1 MTVRVRFAPSPTGE
15 LHVGGAR
22 TALFNWLFAR
32 KQKGVFILRFED
44 TDIERNRPELIEPIL
59 ESLRWLGLLWDEGPY
74 LQSHRFTIYR
84 EWAEKLLKEGKA
96 YKCYCTPEE
105 LEEKRQAALA
115 AKVKPRY
122 DGRCRSLTAQEEQK
136 FLAEGRKPALRLR
149 VAERGQT
156 VVEDVI
162 RGRVEFDHTELDDF
176 IILRS
181 DGRPTYNF
189 SVVVD
194 DVTMN
199 ITHVIRADE
208 HLNNTPKQILLYR
221 AFNYPVPIFAHVP
234 MVLAKDRS
242 KLSKRHGA
250 TAVFEFHDRGVLP
263 EALVNYLA
271 RLGWSHGDQ
280 EIFRFE
286 ELIEKF
292 SLEAVHPSAAIFD
305 EEKLLW
311 LNQYYIKTGDPTR
324 TGELVRPFLVKL
336 NILGEA
342 EAQAVPSDTLAQ
354 IVVLFRERAKTLVE
368 LAEPARYILTDN
380 LVYDADAAKKF
391 LTSEKVELLRG
402 LAGVLESVEPFR
414 ASALEAAARSYLEGQ
429 GKALKEIA
437 QPCRVALT
445 GRTAGAGLFETM
457 ELIGKTRVIAR
468 LQRVS
473 TVIGESSE
481 KASSSD
487 T

>member
-32 KQKGVFILRFED
+32 KHKGVFILRFED
-44 TDIERNRPELIEPIL
+44 TDIERNRPELIEPIV

-74 LQSHRFTIYR
+74 FQSQRFSLYR
-84 EWAEKLLKEGKA
+84 EWAERLLNEGKA

-105 LEEKRQAALA
+105 LEQKRQRALA
-115 AKVKPRY
+115 AKQKPLY
-122 DGRCRSLTAQEEQK
+122 DRRCRALSPQDEEK
-136 FLAEGRKPALRLR
+136 FMREGRQPALRLKIP
-149 VAERGQT
+149 ESGT
-156 VVEDVI
+156 IVVNDAI
-162 RGRVEFDHTELDDF
+162 RGRVEFDLAELDDF

-189 SVVVD
+189 AVVVD
-194 DVTMN
+194 DITMG

-208 HLNNTPKQILLYR
+208 HLNNTPKQMLIYQ
-221 AFNYPVPIFAHVP
+221 AFGHPLPVFAHVP

-250 TAVFEFHDRGVLP
+250 TAVFEFRDRGILP

-271 RLGWSHGDQ
+271 RLGWSYGDQ
-280 EIFRFE
+280 EIFSRE

-292 SLEAVHPSAAIFD
+292 SLEAIHPSAAIFD

-311 LNQYYIKTGDPTR
+311 VNQHYLKTSDPKR
-324 TGELVRPFLVKL
+324 LSELVRPFLVKL
-336 NILGEA
+336 SILSEA
-342 EAQAVPSDTLAQ
+342 EAHAVPSEKLVQ
-354 IVVLFRERAKTLVE
+354 MVVLFRERARTLAE
-368 LAEPARYILTDN
+368 LAEPARYLFTDN
-380 LVYDADAAKKF
+380 FSYDPEAVQKF
-391 LTSEKVELLRG
+391 LTPEKIPLLER
-402 LAGVLESVEPFR
+402 LAGALAAVEPFTATEIER
-414 ASALEAAARSYLEGQ
+414 ATRAYLDSQ

-457 ELIGKTRVIAR
+457 ELIGRERAIDR
-468 LQRVS
+468 L
-473 TVIGESSE
+473 SSV
-481 KASSSD
+481 ASLHA
-487 T
+487 

>member
-32 KQKGVFILRFED
+32 KQRGVFILRFED

-74 LQSHRFTIYR
+74 FQSQRFGVYR
-84 EWAEKLLKEGKA
+84 EWAERLLSEGKA

-105 LEEKRQAALA
+105 LEEKRKRALA
-115 AKVKPRY
+115 AQQKPKY
-122 DGRCRSLTAQEEQK
+122 DGRCRSLTAHEEQR
-136 FLAEGRKPALRLR
+136 FLSEGRQPALRLR
-149 VAERGQT
+149 VPQSGTIA
-156 VVEDVI
+156 VEDAI
-162 RGRVEFDHTELDDF
+162 RGRVEFDSSELDDF

-189 SVVVD
+189 AVVVD
-194 DVTMN
+194 DVTMG

-208 HLNNTPKQILLYR
+208 HLNNTPKQILIYQALG
-221 AFNYPVPIFAHVP
+221 YPVPVFAHVP

-250 TAVFEFHDRGVLP
+250 TAVLEFRDRGILP

-280 EIFRFE
+280 EIFSTE

-311 LNQYYIKTGDPTR
+311 LNQHYLKTGDPKR
-324 TGELVRPFLVKL
+324 IGELVRPFLVKL
-336 NILGEA
+336 NILSEA
-342 EAQAVPSDTLAQ
+342 EADAVPSDTLAQ
-354 IVVLFRERAKTLVE
+354 IVVVFRERAKTLAE

-380 LVYDADAAKKF
+380 LVYDSDAAQKF
-391 LTSEKVELLRG
+391 LTPEKVELLRG

-414 ASALEAAARSYLEGQ
+414 ASALEAAARSYLESQ
-429 GKALKEIA
+429 GKTLKDVA

-457 ELIGKTRVIAR
+457 ELMGRERTIAR
-468 LQRVS
+468 LRRA
-473 TVIGESSE
+473 G
-481 KASSSD
+481 AL
-487 T
+487 

>member
-1 MTVRVRFAPSPTGE
+1 MAVRVRFAPSPTGE

-32 KQKGVFILRFED
+32 KHQGVFIVRFED
-44 TDIERNRPELIEPIL
+44 TDIERNRPELVEPIL
-59 ESLRWLGLLWDEGPY
+59 ESLRWLGLHWDEGPY
-74 LQSHRFTIYR
+74 FQSQRMDLYR
-84 EWAEKLLKEGKA
+84 QRAEHLLAEGKA

-105 LEEKRQAALA
+105 LEEKRQRALS
-115 AKVKPRY
+115 AKQKPKY
-122 DGRCRSLTAQEEQK
+122 DGRCRNLTAQEEQR
-136 FLAEGRKPALRLR
+136 FLSEGRRPALRLK
-149 VAERGQT
+149 VPQSGT
-156 VVEDVI
+156 ITVEDAI
-162 RGRVEFDHTELDDF
+162 RGSVEFDLAELDDF

-189 SVVVD
+189 AVVVD
-194 DVTMN
+194 DVAMG

-208 HLNNTPKQILLYR
+208 HLNNTPKQILIYK
-221 AFNYPVPIFAHVP
+221 AFGYPVPVFAHVP

-250 TAVFEFHDRGVLP
+250 TAVFEFRDRGVLP

-271 RLGWSHGDQ
+271 RLGWAHGDQ
-280 EIFRFE
+280 EIFTRE

-311 LNQYYIKTGDPTR
+311 LNQHYLKTGDPR
-324 TGELVRPFLVKL
+324 RLGELVRSFLVKL
-336 NILGEA
+336 DILSEA
-342 EAQAVPSDTLAQ
+342 EAQAVPSEKLAQ

-368 LAEPARYILTDN
+368 LAEPARYLLTDN
-380 LVYDADAAKKF
+380 FAYDPEAVRKF
-391 LTSEKVELLRG
+391 LTPDTILLLQG
-402 LAGVLESVEPFR
+402 LAQALSTVEPFT
-414 ASALEAAARSYLEGQ
+414 AAELERAARAYVDSQ
-429 GKALKEIA
+429 SKALKEIA

-445 GRTAGAGLFETM
+445 GRTTGAGLFETM
-457 ELIGKTRVIAR
+457 ELIGKERVLAR
-468 LQRVS
+468 L
-473 TVIGESSE
+473 SSV
-481 KASSSD
+481 AALL